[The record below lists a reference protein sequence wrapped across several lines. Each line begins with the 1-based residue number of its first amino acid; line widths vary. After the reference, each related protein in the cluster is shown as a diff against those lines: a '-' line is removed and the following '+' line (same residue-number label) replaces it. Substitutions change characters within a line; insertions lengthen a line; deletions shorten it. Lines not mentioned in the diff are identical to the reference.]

1 MSDETTVYLVR
12 HAKARRRDAWTGPDA
27 LRPLTKAGRRQAAAL
42 AVTFGC
48 SVTRI
53 VSSPYLRCVQT
64 LEPLA
69 DACGL
74 ELETAD
80 ELAEGAPVTAALELG
95 LSVAEHGP
103 AVLCTHGDVI
113 AFAIEE
119 LRATGAPLEGPL
131 ELRKGSTW
139 VLDVRGGRYVRG
151 RYLAPPSKQTTVG

>member
-12 HAKARRRDAWTGPDA
+12 HAKARHRDAWTEPDE
-27 LRPLTKAGRRQAAAL
+27 LRPLTNAGKRQAAAL
-42 AVTFGC
+42 AATVGC

-69 DACGL
+69 GACGL

-80 ELAEGAPVTAALELG
+80 ELAEGAPVAAALELG